1 MSISQK
7 WKDTINK
14 AINDVRWDA
23 YDATIKDEVSGY
35 EKRFSALSKKVD
47 WKLIKAMLWTESG
60 GPDNPA
66 WKARA
71 LQIGNAGDPAY
82 NVLKNGKEGSD
93 IIMTEALYKKIT
105 TQSIET
111 PTLNIQA
118 GIAYLYTR
126 MSKSSITSVK
136 DLKDTKEYVYK
147 VVGGDSLDKISGK
160 VGTTTFELRRLNPK
174 ASGVIRPGMELKFV
188 KASMKRTITGWRT
201 FDAKTVADRYNGGGD
216 ANYAEKLQFIIDD
229 VLPKLVRKP

>member
-14 AINDVRWDA
+14 AINDARWDA
-23 YDATIKDEVSGY
+23 YDATIQDEVTAY
-35 EKRFSALSKKVD
+35 EKRFPALSKKVN
-47 WKLIKAMLWTESG
+47 WKFIKAMLWTESG
-60 GPDNPA
+60 GPDNAA

-82 NVLKNGKEGSD
+82 NVLKSGKEGSD
-93 IIMTEALYKKIT
+93 IIMTETLFKKVKS
-105 TQSIET
+105 QSIET
-111 PTLNIQA
+111 PTINIQA

-126 MSKSSITSVK
+126 MSKSVIASVK
-136 DLKDTKEYVYK
+136 DLKDTKEYAYK
-147 VVGGDSLDKISGK
+147 VVGGDSLDKISKK
-160 VGTTTFELRRLNPK
+160 VGTTVFELRRLNPK
-174 ASGVIRPGMELKFV
+174 ASGIIRPGMDLKYV

-201 FDAKTVADRYNGGGD
+201 FDAKTIAERYNGGGD
-216 ANYAEKLQFIIDD
+216 PNYADKLTYIIND